1 MITSENQN
9 FLDIF
14 FEEAE
19 DFLIKYPNNNRLKEI
34 KIVKEKLS
42 LEHAFFLLFS
52 DYDKQV
58 CNGGHRQ
65 YVGNGYHSIEQ
76 NGFIQNVSDNCD
88 VHYEFVKLSKQFLEK
103 YPNDVL
109 REFIQIIEKFHI
121 EIDNETEIEEI
132 CLECVGSGSDVE
144 NEDEDCYEC
153 DGSGEVM
160 VDNSN
165 RGDIDNQTSILFKE
179 LDDRY
184 YKINDKLIAVIA
196 IFIKNRKI
204 SESLKSF

>member
-19 DFLIKYPNNNRLKEI
+19 DLLSKYPNNNRLKEI
-34 KIVKEKLS
+34 KTVKEKLS
-42 LEHAFFLLFS
+42 FEHSFFLLFS
-52 DYDKQV
+52 DYD
-58 CNGGHRQ
+58 NYDIH
-65 YVGNGYHSIEQ
+65 
-76 NGFIQNVSDNCD
+76 D
-88 VHYEFVKLSKQFLEK
+88 EFVQLSKEFLEK

-109 REFIQIIEKFHI
+109 KEFIQIIEKFHI

-160 VDNSN
+160 VDNPN
-165 RGDIDNQTSILFKE
+165 RGDIDNQISILFKE

-184 YKINDKLIAVIA
+184 YKINDKLLAVIA